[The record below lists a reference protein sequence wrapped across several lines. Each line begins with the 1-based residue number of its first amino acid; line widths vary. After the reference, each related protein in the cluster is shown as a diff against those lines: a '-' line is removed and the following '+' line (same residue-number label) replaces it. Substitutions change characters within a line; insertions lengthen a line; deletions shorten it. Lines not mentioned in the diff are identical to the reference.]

1 MFLYYTA
8 RRSLSSLIC
17 LAWKIAG
24 MPRFEPGAAGFE
36 APTFPLCHSALVG
49 HFGWLWFRIVRLPPS
64 RPFFVWNFLLPIRQD
79 AVSASTSGEEKKKEE
94 EEKDSEKRR
103 QEISLIDF
111 REEKSFLQFQVGPF
125 WFFFS
130 FFLVILSTVQAA
142 VAAEGPLALGMPF
155 LNRLKPPPLLV
166 KQKIT
171 WPNL

>member
-1 MFLYYTA
+1 MFLYNA
-8 RRSLSSLIC
+8 RRSLSSLIRF
-17 LAWKIAG
+17 AWKISRVSG
-24 MPRFEPGAAGFE
+24 FEPGAAGFE
-36 APTFPLCHSALVG
+36 APTFPLCYSARVG

-79 AVSASTSGEEKKKEE
+79 AVSASTSGEKKKKE

-155 LNRLKPPPLLV
+155 LNRLKPPPPSWWS
-166 KQKIT
+166 KK
-171 WPNL
+171 